1 MRKIARSII
10 LSFASFL
17 LTSYFYPGFS
27 FEKAQILVISAF
39 VFSLLILAV
48 NPILKVLSLPLNL
61 FTFGLFSIFSGA
73 LLIYIVGSA
82 VSGFSI
88 VAYNFPG
95 VEISGFAIPPF
106 LVTPVFSAAISSILV
121 GWLNTLLKWVFH

>member
-1 MRKIARSII
+1 VRKIARSII

-17 LTSYFYPGFS
+17 LVSYFYPGFS
-27 FEKAQILVISAF
+27 FERVQVLVISAF
-39 VFSLLILAV
+39 VFSLLILTV

-61 FTFGLFSIFSGA
+61 FTFGLFNFFSGA

-95 VEISGFAIPPF
+95 AQISGFAIPSF
-106 LVTPVFSAAISSILV
+106 LVTSVFSSLIASFLI
-121 GWLNTLLKWVFH
+121 GWLNTFLKWVFH